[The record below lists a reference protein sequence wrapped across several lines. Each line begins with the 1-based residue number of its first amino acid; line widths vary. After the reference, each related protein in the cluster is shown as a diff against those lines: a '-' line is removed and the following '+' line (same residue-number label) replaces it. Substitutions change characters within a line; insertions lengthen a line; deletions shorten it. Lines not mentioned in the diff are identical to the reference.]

1 MGDKILEK
9 SYDYLM
15 RYENAEKKLL
25 EDKVFS
31 NIRIGREKAGFYD
44 EKMPRIVMFGSFKA
58 GKSTFVNALTGKKLA
73 AVGPFEKTSWVARYW
88 PSDEEFC
95 HIEKK
100 DGSIEE
106 IAISEFV
113 KNTQADVYDREYL
126 SNIYRVDIGY
136 KSAECDVAL
145 IDTPGFGASEENELR
160 AIESVGE
167 ADLIFY
173 MIDVNK
179 LGKMREQAIVNKI
192 RESKIPIVCIA
203 TKYDDDIAED
213 VEYERVKKIVA
224 KHTGFDEADIYPVS
238 VKNYLEGEDDS
249 YFDTVVDLCRK
260 VQINKIEYRK
270 AAQQANLFRQSNSIL
285 SFYQKLKGEINRI
298 TTRKSEFQNQFF
310 HYQKIVNDELSV
322 FIKDYVRKTLYAEH
336 KENIV
341 QVIELSLEKD
351 DADRNII
358 LSKILPENYLEEYME
373 KLSKKVTEKQ
383 YELWNEKISELAIE
397 YKGMMISL
405 LDNKSFSNVSFT
417 DVEAITNLGQS
428 EKAFRDNGVKWSLGV
443 AGFASFYEAVLG
455 ANAASVL
462 LAGAA
467 FTTGLPLAAGGLIL
481 TSYLLKKKRESGVT
495 KSVIRGAVEK
505 EILNFGNTVS
515 DYCISRIEDHD
526 REIFASYMASID
538 SDIQLYFPTGKVYQD
553 EIEDCDAIIAE
564 LREFI
569 SSIEFSDDAT
579 DKEIT
584 LRKKNRQL
592 EQECNGLTS
601 EIVEIKKSHSNEI
614 RDRDEKING
623 LEADNSLLQSQISDK
638 DVEIGKLSK
647 DCKKK
652 ESEICD
658 LKTKRTELEKD
669 KKNNEAAIATL
680 NKAID
685 DKENELSDKV
695 ADIKRLEKEKGKLE
709 KSNDEK
715 VSEISR
721 LKSEKKTAEKEYKR
735 IISKKQEELEQK
747 VEENSKLKDEIEDL
761 KSKTPNVDGKAKLEQ
776 DICTKLDEFV
786 HLGEN
791 KLRLTTAVSD
801 TDELM
806 DGLEDLILFNDEDL
820 NIFLDDFKMLLK
832 SGINIKLDGLVIL
845 PLIEGKYVIYRDKR
859 YKAYCLLEGNNFTV
873 KCVDVWN
880 KDKDRYHRY
889 KMQLTQAPILA
900 DDELKYRIFDEIK
913 RAKKQIVIAVPW
925 ITQKAWEE
933 KGNYKFSFEDVI
945 TSAINKN
952 KDLKVYIITGNSGD
966 TSSKSSNNSS
976 KSGKDKDEE
985 TQFMIEQIKS
995 RFAKKSSQM
1004 IIYGDCIIH
1013 DKILV
1018 VDDCFRMV
1026 GSYNML
1032 SNQGIYGN
1040 GYERQGETMEINE
1053 NPRNVKKTLAIA
1065 SARANQCS
1073 DYFFIGLN

>member
-1 MGDKILEK
+1 M
-9 SYDYLM
+9 
-15 RYENAEKKLL
+15 
-25 EDKVFS
+25 
-31 NIRIGREKAGFYD
+31 
-44 EKMPRIVMFGSFKA
+44 
-58 GKSTFVNALTGKKLA
+58 
-73 AVGPFEKTSWVARYW
+73 
-88 PSDEEFC
+88 
-95 HIEKK
+95 
-100 DGSIEE
+100 E
-106 IAISEFV
+106 I
-113 KNTQADVYDREYL
+113 
-126 SNIYRVDIGY
+126 
-136 KSAECDVAL
+136 
-145 IDTPGFGASEENELR
+145 
-160 AIESVGE
+160 
-167 ADLIFY
+167 
-173 MIDVNK
+173 
-179 LGKMREQAIVNKI
+179 
-192 RESKIPIVCIA
+192 
-203 TKYDDDIAED
+203 
-213 VEYERVKKIVA
+213 
-224 KHTGFDEADIYPVS
+224 
-238 VKNYLEGEDDS
+238 
-249 YFDTVVDLCRK
+249 
-260 VQINKIEYRK
+260 
-270 AAQQANLFRQSNSIL
+270 
-285 SFYQKLKGEINRI
+285 
-298 TTRKSEFQNQFF
+298 
-310 HYQKIVNDELSV
+310 
-322 FIKDYVRKTLYAEH
+322 
-336 KENIV
+336 
-341 QVIELSLEKD
+341 
-351 DADRNII
+351 
-358 LSKILPENYLEEYME
+358 
-373 KLSKKVTEKQ
+373 
-383 YELWNEKISELAIE
+383 
-397 YKGMMISL
+397 
-405 LDNKSFSNVSFT
+405 
-417 DVEAITNLGQS
+417 
-428 EKAFRDNGVKWSLGV
+428 
-443 AGFASFYEAVLG
+443 
-455 ANAASVL
+455 
-462 LAGAA
+462 
-467 FTTGLPLAAGGLIL
+467 
-481 TSYLLKKKRESGVT
+481 
-495 KSVIRGAVEK
+495 
-505 EILNFGNTVS
+505 
-515 DYCISRIEDHD
+515 
-526 REIFASYMASID
+526 
-538 SDIQLYFPTGKVYQD
+538 
-553 EIEDCDAIIAE
+553 
-564 LREFI
+564 
-569 SSIEFSDDAT
+569 
-579 DKEIT
+579 
-584 LRKKNRQL
+584 

-889 KMQLTQAPILA
+889 KKQLTQAPILA

>member
-1 MGDKILEK
+1 
-9 SYDYLM
+9 
-15 RYENAEKKLL
+15 
-25 EDKVFS
+25 
-31 NIRIGREKAGFYD
+31 
-44 EKMPRIVMFGSFKA
+44 
-58 GKSTFVNALTGKKLA
+58 
-73 AVGPFEKTSWVARYW
+73 
-88 PSDEEFC
+88 
-95 HIEKK
+95 
-100 DGSIEE
+100 
-106 IAISEFV
+106 
-113 KNTQADVYDREYL
+113 
-126 SNIYRVDIGY
+126 
-136 KSAECDVAL
+136 
-145 IDTPGFGASEENELR
+145 
-160 AIESVGE
+160 
-167 ADLIFY
+167 

-351 DADRNII
+351 DAERNTI
-358 LSKILPENYLEEYME
+358 LSRILPANYLEEYME

-481 TSYLLKKKRESGVT
+481 TSYFLKKKKESGVT
-495 KSVIRGAVEK
+495 KSAIRGAVEK
-505 EILNFGNTVS
+505 EITNFGNTVS
-515 DYCISRIEDHD
+515 DYCVSRVEDHD
-526 REIFASYMASID
+526 REIFSSYMASID
-538 SDIQLYFPTGKVYQD
+538 SDIQLYFPTSKAFQE
-553 EIEDCDAIIAE
+553 EIEDCDCIIAE

-569 SSIEFSDDAT
+569 ASIEFSDDAT
-579 DKEIT
+579 EEEIT
-584 LRKKNRQL
+584 LRKKIRQL
-592 EQECNGLTS
+592 EQDCIELTS
-601 EIVEIKKSHSNEI
+601 EIAKIKKNHSDEI
-614 RDRDEKING
+614 HDKDVRI
-623 LEADNSLLQSQISDK
+623 NSLEVDNKSLQSQIDNK
-638 DVEIGKLSK
+638 DDEIENLSK
-647 DCKKK
+647 DCKKQ
-652 ESEICD
+652 ESEISD
-658 LKTKRTELEKD
+658 LKVEKAELEKD
-669 KKNNEAAIATL
+669 KDKNKEAIASL
-680 NKAID
+680 NKIISD
-685 DKENELSDKV
+685 NESELNDKV
-695 ADIKRLEKEKGKLE
+695 RDIKRLEKEKGNLE
-709 KSNDEK
+709 ESNNEK
-715 VSEISR
+715 KAEISR
-721 LKSEKKTAEKEYKR
+721 LKSEKKAAEGEYQR
-735 IISKKQEELEQK
+735 AISEKQVELEQK

-761 KSKTPNVDGKAKLEQ
+761 KLQAPSVDGKAKLEQ
-776 DICTKLDEFV
+776 DICKKMDEFV

-791 KLRLTTAVSD
+791 KLRLNTANGV
-801 TDELM
+801 DELM
-806 DGLEDLILFNDEDL
+806 DGLEDLILFKDEDL
-820 NIFLDDFKMLLK
+820 DIFINDLRMLLK
-832 SGINIKLDGLVIL
+832 NGISLKSDGLTIISLVG
-845 PLIEGKYVIYRDKR
+845 GKYIINRDKK
-859 YKAYCLLEGNNFTV
+859 YKAYCLLEGNIFTV

-880 KDKDRYHRY
+880 KDADRYRRY
-889 KMQLTQAPILA
+889 KKQLTQAPILA
-900 DDELKYRIFDEIK
+900 DDEIKYRIFDEIK

-933 KGNYKFSFEDVI
+933 KGSYKFSFEDVI
-945 TSAINKN
+945 AGAINQN
-952 KDLKVYIITGNSGD
+952 KDLKVYIVTGNSGA
-966 TSSKSSNNSS
+966 TSSKSSDNSS
-976 KSGKDKDEE
+976 KNGKDKDEE

>member
-1 MGDKILEK
+1 MENKILEK
-9 SYDYLM
+9 SYDYLV
-15 RYENAEKKLL
+15 RYEDTEKKLL
-25 EDKVFS
+25 GDNVFS
-31 NIRIGREKAGFYD
+31 NLRIGRKKAGFYD
-44 EKMPRIVMFGSFKA
+44 ENMPRILMFGSFKA
-58 GKSTFVNALTGKKLA
+58 GKSTLVNALTGKKLA

-113 KNTQADVYDREYL
+113 KNTQADVYDGEYL

-136 KSAECDVAL
+136 KGTECNVAL

-160 AIESVGE
+160 AIESVGD

-173 MIDVNK
+173 MVDVNK
-179 LGKMREQAIVNKI
+179 LGKMREQAIVNKM
-192 RESKIPIVCIA
+192 RESKIPMVCIA

-213 VEYERVKKIVA
+213 VEYERVKKMVA
-224 KHTGFDEADIYPVS
+224 KHTGFDMADIYPIS

-249 YFDTVVDLCRK
+249 YFDTVVELCRK
-260 VQINKIEYRK
+260 VQINKIEHRK

-285 SFYQKLKGEINRI
+285 SFYQKLKGEINGII
-298 TTRKSEFQNQFF
+298 TKKSEFQNQFF

-351 DADRNII
+351 DTERNVI
-358 LSKILPENYLEEYME
+358 LSRILPTNYLEEYME

-383 YELWNEKISELAIE
+383 YELWNEKISELATE
-397 YKGMMISL
+397 YKGMMICL
-405 LDNKSFSNVSFT
+405 LDNKSFTNMSFA
-417 DVEAITNLGQS
+417 DVEAITNIGQS
-428 EKAFRDNGVKWSLGV
+428 EKAFRDNGVRWSLGV

-455 ANAASVL
+455 AHAASVL

-495 KSVIRGAVEK
+495 KSAIRGAVEK
-505 EILNFGNTVS
+505 EISNFGNTVS

-538 SDIQLYFPTGKVYQD
+538 SDIQLYFPTGKMYQD
-553 EIEDCDAIIAE
+553 EIEDCDTIISE

-579 DKEIT
+579 DKEIN
-584 LRKKNRQL
+584 LLKKNRQL

-623 LEADNSLLQSQISDK
+623 LVADNFLLQSQISDK
-638 DVEIGKLSK
+638 DGEIGKLSK

-658 LKTKRTELEKD
+658 LMAKRTELEKD
-669 KKNNEAAIATL
+669 KKNNEVAIAAL
-680 NKAID
+680 NKSID

-695 ADIKRLEKEKGKLE
+695 ADIKRLEKEKGELE

-735 IISKKQEELEQK
+735 TISEKQEELEQK
-747 VEENSKLKDEIEDL
+747 IEENSKLKDEIEDL
-761 KSKTPNVDGKAKLEQ
+761 KLKTPIVDVKAKLEQ

-791 KLRLTTAVSD
+791 KLRLTTAVGD

-806 DGLEDLILFNDEDL
+806 DGLEDLILFKDEDL

-832 SGINIKLDGLVIL
+832 SGINIKLDGLVIV
-845 PLIEGKYVIYRDKR
+845 PLIDGKYVIYRDKR

-933 KGNYKFSFEDVI
+933 KGNYKFSFEDII

-952 KDLKVYIITGNSGD
+952 KDLKVYIVTGNSGD
-966 TSSKSSNNSS
+966 ASSKSSNNSS
-976 KSGKDKDEE
+976 KRGRDKDEE

-995 RFAKKSSQM
+995 RFTKRSSQM

-1040 GYERQGETMEINE
+1040 GYDRQGETMEINE

-1065 SARANQCS
+1065 SARANQGS
-1073 DYFFIGLN
+1073 DYFYLGLS

>member
-351 DADRNII
+351 DAERNTI
-358 LSKILPENYLEEYME
+358 LSRILPANYLEEYME

-526 REIFASYMASID
+526 REIFASYMAIID

-680 NKAID
+680 NKAIY

-889 KMQLTQAPILA
+889 KKQLTQAPILA

-1073 DYFFIGLN
+1073 DYFFIGFN

>member
-351 DADRNII
+351 DAERNTI
-358 LSKILPENYLEEYME
+358 LSRILPANYLEEYME

-889 KMQLTQAPILA
+889 KKQLTQAPILA

-966 TSSKSSNNSS
+966 TSSKSRNNSS
-976 KSGKDKDEE
+976 KNGKDKDEE